1 MLKLKT
7 QQCPLLLP
15 HFRLTLSLL
24 HRPCPVLGRD
34 NRTTFQKSAI
44 KVEHTTSI
52 CCTPVAGVRS
62 IDMILWG
69 RIVRVGRAELK
80 QLPTQGGDVDGGG
93 EEEENISEMG
103 DSFQV
108 ISVCRCQRQLCC
120 LSPSLPLPLPLP
132 HSRHPPASCRVACR
146 SLCANFVRCRRHG
159 VLFNVMLANLNS
171 AQLSSVWLALL
182 WIQRRRLGRRRRRSV
197 SWTWAPWQ
205 ILNETRTRGYPRT
218 QGRLRRRRRRRRSRR
233 SLSAAFVG
241 SLSFSRSC
249 VLGPCCAK
257 T

>member
-69 RIVRVGRAELK
+69 RIVRVQLWSGAEAV
-80 QLPTQGGDVDGGG
+80 T
-93 EEEENISEMG
+93 
-103 DSFQV
+103 
-108 ISVCRCQRQLCC
+108 
-120 LSPSLPLPLPLP
+120 
-132 HSRHPPASCRVACR
+132 HS
-146 SLCANFVRCRRHG
+146 G
-159 VLFNVMLANLNS
+159 
-171 AQLSSVWLALL
+171 W
-182 WIQRRRLGRRRRRSV
+182 RRRRR
-197 SWTWAPWQ
+197 W
-205 ILNETRTRGYPRT
+205 RGGGEHLGD
-218 QGRLRRRRRRRRSRR
+218 GRLLSGDFRL
-233 SLSAAFVG
+233 SLPATTLLLVSIPPPSPFPFPPPACFLPCRL
-241 SLSFSRSC
+241 SLALC
-249 VLGPCCAK
+249 KLCAMSPPWGAL
-257 T
+257 

>member
-80 QLPTQGGDVDGGG
+80 QLPTQGGDVVEGG
-93 EEEENISEMG
+93 EEEKENISEMG

-120 LSPSLPLPLPLP
+120 LSPSLPLPLHLPLP
-132 HSRHPPASCRVACR
+132 RHPPPSAVSLVARFVQTLCDVAAMGCSLMSC
-146 SLCANFVRCRRHG
+146 
-159 VLFNVMLANLNS
+159 
-171 AQLSSVWLALL
+171 WL
-182 WIQRRRLGRRRRRSV
+182 I
-197 SWTWAPWQ
+197 
-205 ILNETRTRGYPRT
+205 
-218 QGRLRRRRRRRRSRR
+218 
-233 SLSAAFVG
+233 
-241 SLSFSRSC
+241 
-249 VLGPCCAK
+249 
-257 T
+257 

>member
-15 HFRLTLSLL
+15 HFRCCSRDPQHHSPPPPLLS
-24 HRPCPVLGRD
+24 

-69 RIVRVGRAELK
+69 RIVRVGRAEQSSAEK
-80 QLPTQGGDVDGGG
+80 QLLARAGGVAKTQTKTL
-93 EEEENISEMG
+93 EMG

-120 LSPSLPLPLPLP
+120 LSPLATYYVVL
-132 HSRHPPASCRVACR
+132 RVACR

-171 AQLSSVWLALL
+171 AQPGSVCFVATWRVLDMGVLANIKRNTYAGLPTHTRSSPLEELVCRCL
-182 WIQRRRLGRRRRRSV
+182 
-197 SWTWAPWQ
+197 
-205 ILNETRTRGYPRT
+205 
-218 QGRLRRRRRRRRSRR
+218 
-233 SLSAAFVG
+233 
-241 SLSFSRSC
+241 C
-249 VLGPCCAK
+249 VLVVIQPELCPWSMLC
-257 T
+257 

>member
-80 QLPTQGGDVDGGG
+80 QLPTQGG
-93 EEEENISEMG
+93 EEEESISEMG

-120 LSPSLPLPLPLP
+120 LSPSLPLPRPP
-132 HSRHPPASCRVACR
+132 SSSPPPACFLPCRLSLALCK
-146 SLCANFVRCRRHG
+146 LCAMSPPWG
-159 VLFNVMLANLNS
+159 
-171 AQLSSVWLALL
+171 AL
-182 WIQRRRLGRRRRRSV
+182 
-197 SWTWAPWQ
+197 
-205 ILNETRTRGYPRT
+205 
-218 QGRLRRRRRRRRSRR
+218 
-233 SLSAAFVG
+233 
-241 SLSFSRSC
+241 
-249 VLGPCCAK
+249 
-257 T
+257 

>member
-80 QLPTQGGDVDGGG
+80 QLPTQGGDVVEGGE

-132 HSRHPPASCRVACR
+132 YSRHPPASCRVACR

-171 AQLSSVWLALL
+171 AQLSSVWFGLL
-182 WIQRRRLGRRRRRSV
+182 CFG
-197 SWTWAPWQ
+197 
-205 ILNETRTRGYPRT
+205 
-218 QGRLRRRRRRRRSRR
+218 SRE
-233 SLSAAFVG
+233 G
-241 SLSFSRSC
+241 D
-249 VLGPCCAK
+249 
-257 T
+257 

>member
-1 MLKLKT
+1 
-7 QQCPLLLP
+7 
-15 HFRLTLSLL
+15 
-24 HRPCPVLGRD
+24 
-34 NRTTFQKSAI
+34 
-44 KVEHTTSI
+44 
-52 CCTPVAGVRS
+52 
-62 IDMILWG
+62 MILWG

-80 QLPTQGGDVDGGG
+80 QLPAWGGG
-93 EEEENISEMG
+93 GVNTEKETETATETEMLEMG

-120 LSPSLPLPLPLP
+120 LSPSSLLPRFTPF
-132 HSRHPPASCRVACR
+132 PAACCRVACR

-171 AQLSSVWLALL
+171 AQLSSVWFALL
-182 WIQRRRLGRRRRRSV
+182 WIQRRTRRRRRRRSRSV

-218 QGRLRRRRRRRRSRR
+218 QGRLRRRRRRRSRR

-241 SLSFSRSC
+241 SLSFSQSC